1 MTLVLICRAT
11 KLRRK
16 RARAGRV
23 KISVIRIMWRGV
35 PLLYLKRL
43 NNVRVSFH
51 WNSWPSCSVFFVLI
65 AIMARLRCLLEG
77 WLTSYGRVNLGFARG
92 WRGRM

>member
-35 PLLYLKRL
+35 PLPASK
-43 NNVRVSFH
+43 
-51 WNSWPSCSVFFVLI
+51 VLHHQ
-65 AIMARLRCLLEG
+65 
-77 WLTSYGRVNLGFARG
+77 
-92 WRGRM
+92 